1 MFHTVCSI
9 INNKDD
15 LNKENLRI
23 KTSVKKLGIKKKL
36 FVNSSRE
43 LIGLVTK
50 PNTSHRYK
58 RRRGQNEYKF
68 TLNQKH
74 WMETLI
80 HMQMSQDKILTEQT
94 LQTLHGK
101 LIDWLAAED
110 KKSIV
115 YELHC
120 NYCET
125 AYFGESKPSWQL

>member
-1 MFHTVCSI
+1 M
-9 INNKDD
+9 
-15 LNKENLRI
+15 
-23 KTSVKKLGIKKKL
+23 GIKKKL

-125 AYFGESKPSWQL
+125 AYFGESKPSWQW